1 MIFYCGSKTPGMEK
15 IEPESGAKLTES
27 KMIAAFCIADPLEE
41 PWHWFPCDFGS
52 DGTVQYNEL
61 YPNAFKECTAGK
73 SGFIYTVE
81 AEEEEVVPSG
91 EIVNVCH
98 PKKPLEITG
107 CIEIADLYDWLMEE
121 EDMGRFRLCLFEQ
134 KTRQE
139 LLLWQNSILRYLAKY
154 KMIDDQECAYAKF
167 VMEKLPSA
175 WEKYRKLC
183 GK

>member
-1 MIFYCGSKTPGMEK
+1 MILYCGSKTPGLK
-15 IEPESGAKLTES
+15 TIENGEAKLTEN
-27 KMIAAFCIADPLEE
+27 KMIAAFCLADPLEE

-61 YPNAFKECTAGK
+61 YAGAFRECSEGK
-73 SGFIYTVE
+73 SGYIYTVE
-81 AEEEEVVPSG
+81 TEEEDVVSSG
-91 EIVNVCH
+91 EIFGVCH
-98 PKKPLEITG
+98 PKKPLEVKDCVEIT
-107 CIEIADLYDWLMEE
+107 ELYEWLMGE

-154 KMIDDQECAYAKF
+154 KMIDDEDCGYARFIK
-167 VMEKLPSA
+167 EKLPAA

>member
-1 MIFYCGSKTPGMEK
+1 MILYCGSKIPGLK
-15 IEPESGAKLTES
+15 TIEPEKGFKLSES
-27 KMIAAFCIADPLEE
+27 KMVAAFCLADPLEE
-41 PWHWFPCDFGS
+41 PWHWFPCDFGM

-61 YPNAFKECTAGK
+61 YAGAFKECTEGK
-73 SGFIYTVE
+73 SGFIYAVE
-81 AEEEEVVPSG
+81 AEDEDIASDEEIATVS
-91 EIVNVCH
+91 H
-98 PKKPLEITG
+98 PKKTLEVKE
-107 CIEIADLYDWLMEE
+107 CIEIPELYEWLMGE

-154 KMIDDQECAYAKF
+154 KMIDDADSAYAKF
-167 VMEKLPSA
+167 LREKLPEV